1 MYKTHGKEYC
11 ASHYITYD
19 VLYKLVFCD
28 LQRMIGC
35 CAKDIIGF
43 RKMLRT
49 KCKSNT
55 RRQLE
60 SIVKEAERK
69 QERLRELDRI
79 LSKLYEDVALGKIP
93 DSRYEQMS
101 QKYEKEQTETKDS
114 IFQLKDEF
122 DELKK
127 QKDASDRFVNI
138 VKKYTYINELDANIL
153 NELIDRI
160 VVHHKEKDQSGRTYQ
175 QIEIYYRFIG
185 RLKSKSADKA
195 FMQLSMI

>member
-1 MYKTHGKEYC
+1 
-11 ASHYITYD
+11 
-19 VLYKLVFCD
+19 
-28 LQRMIGC
+28 
-35 CAKDIIGF
+35 
-43 RKMLRT
+43 
-49 KCKSNT
+49 
-55 RRQLE
+55 
-60 SIVKEAERK
+60 
-69 QERLRELDRI
+69 
-79 LSKLYEDVALGKIP
+79 
-93 DSRYEQMS
+93 MS

-185 RLKSKSADKA
+185 KLKPKSADKA

>member
-1 MYKTHGKEYC
+1 M
-11 ASHYITYD
+11 
-19 VLYKLVFCD
+19 
-28 LQRMIGC
+28 MC
-35 CAKDIIGF
+35 CISWCSATCK
-43 RKMLRT
+43 RT

-127 QKDASDRFVNI
+127 QKDASDRFINI
-138 VKKYTYINELDANIL
+138 VKKYTYLNELDANIL

-185 RLKSKSADKA
+185 RLKPKSADKA